1 VLAGLG
7 VVGLAHLRPNLQSL
21 LPAIFIGCVFLLVL
35 VLDIEHR
42 LIPHVVTL
50 PSAVV
55 IGLMGI
61 LDPARGPVKTL
72 LGGLAGFSVVFL
84 MYLLG
89 IAFSRWISRRR
100 GESVEEIAFG
110 FGDVTLA
117 VVIGLAVG
125 WPGVLVALVL
135 GILAAGIF
143 SLGAIVVMLIRRR
156 YRAFLAIPYG
166 PFLVFGAL
174 LVYLGGRDLFSLLLT
189 P

>member
-1 VLAGLG
+1 
-7 VVGLAHLRPNLQSL
+7 
-21 LPAIFIGCVFLLVL
+21 
-35 VLDIEHR
+35 
-42 LIPHVVTL
+42 
-50 PSAVV
+50 
-55 IGLMGI
+55 
-61 LDPARGPVKTL
+61 L
-72 LGGLAGFSVVFL
+72 LGFV
-84 MYLLG
+84 
-89 IAFSRWISRRR
+89 FSRWISRRR
-100 GESVEEIAFG
+100 GEAVEEIAFG

-143 SLGAIVVMLIRRR
+143 SLGAILVMLIRRR